1 MQCVRYYTC
10 VHISCAKHL
19 KEPMEELGA
28 REPQHREGGR
38 GRNHRSRGAESDQ
51 EEANAGPHEAD
62 AHHRGGGE
70 PVAERARDEGAAG
83 VGEHERGVH

>member
-1 MQCVRYYTC
+1 VEKLR
-10 VHISCAKHL
+10 
-19 KEPMEELGA
+19 A
-28 REPQHREGGR
+28 REPQHRKGGG
-38 GRNHRSRGAESDQ
+38 GRNHRGRRAEGNQ

-62 AHHRGGGE
+62 THHRSGRE